1 MSILSP
7 GPSLADRVAFIAGG
21 RLVKC
26 AADAEVAYCLK
37 GMLYLSQTGY
47 VLLSVSNAFVRGIF
61 ANMHEPG
68 VSLPLYPGTGGLN
81 AHITVFR
88 PEEVKQLGGAE
99 KITERGKQFAY
110 TIGRLKTME
119 PGDAWPGVERV
130 WFCHVHSPEL
140 QELRRSYGLDGF
152 PNKGQNPFHIAV
164 AVRKRGILARN
175 EKSKADGSS

>member
-1 MSILSP
+1 MSLFSALD
-7 GPSLADRVAFIAGG
+7 GPSVADRICFMVGE
-21 RLVKC
+21 RLVKA

-47 VLLSVSNAFVRGIF
+47 VLLSVANAFVRGIF

-68 VSLPLYPGTGGLN
+68 ISLPPSPHGQGLD

-88 PEEVKQLGGAE
+88 PEEVKEIGGPD

-110 TIGRLKTME
+110 TLGRLKTME
-119 PGDAWPGVERV
+119 PGENWPGVERV

-152 PNKGQNPFHIAV
+152 PDKGQKPFHVTV
-164 AVRKRGILARN
+164 AVRRRGVLARN
-175 EKSKADGSS
+175 DKSKVP